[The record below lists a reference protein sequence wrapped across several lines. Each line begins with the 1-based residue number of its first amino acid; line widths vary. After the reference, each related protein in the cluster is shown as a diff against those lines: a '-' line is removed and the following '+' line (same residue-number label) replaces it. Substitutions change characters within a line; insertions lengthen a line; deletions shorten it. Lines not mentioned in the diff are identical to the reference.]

1 MAGDR
6 RKKTGKQARRWG
18 GRAGE
23 RFDPCYHTACDRADG
38 INGGVLDDFSDAVAG
53 TLARFAES
61 TEMATR

>member
-23 RFDPCYHTACDRADG
+23 RFDPNYHSRRDR
-38 INGGVLDDFSDAVAG
+38 LDHLDRIALDRFTRAVAG
-53 TLARFAES
+53 AVARFAVS
-61 TEMATR
+61 TETGLG